1 MILCMLVPRLIVKE
15 KMMASTYDKLLQNLN
30 IVKWELKGR
39 NDPTLNLCI
48 KYIKDAIIEA
58 GRLNAELE
66 KCKFMHPKSDMD
78 VFDCYD

>member
-1 MILCMLVPRLIVKE
+1 
-15 KMMASTYDKLLQNLN
+15 MMASTYDKLLQNLN

-48 KYIKDAIIEA
+48 KYIKDAIVEA

-66 KCKFMHPKSDMD
+66 KHQFMRPKSDMD

>member
-1 MILCMLVPRLIVKE
+1 MYTSYE
-15 KMMASTYDKLLQNLN
+15 KLLQNLN

-58 GRLNAELE
+58 GRLNARLE
-66 KCKFMHPKSDMD
+66 RCEFVNKNLDDADCWSDD
-78 VFDCYD
+78 